1 MKKQYS
7 SDLKVKAVKY
17 YLKIKNYTKTCKI
30 FECSIRSLKRWVEK
44 YNKTGDVKRKK
55 RNELSY
61 KITKEHIKFIKD
73 IVKKDP
79 DIFMENLRKKLIKKY
94 PDLSISRQYLS
105 VLLRDNN
112 ITRKRA
118 TIRHFPKTLRGKPR
132 YEKAELKVFF
142 DKINKY
148 KLEDLISIDET
159 SLSSSLKFNYC
170 RERLGK
176 RCILKTDNNIV
187 FRKYSLL
194 VAISNKK
201 CMKYKLYEKGSVNGD
216 RFNEFMKELCS
227 KIKNKL
233 IILDNAKIH
242 KTSEIKDIIKKSG
255 NDVIYTVPYHPR
267 LNCIEQW
274 FNQLKHYIKLD
285 KPMSFKKLEK
295 SLKNSILKIKKENYK
310 NYFIYAYNKDYYKN
324 KIRKASTKLR
334 KLKKYKSGI

>member
-1 MKKQYS
+1 M
-7 SDLKVKAVKY
+7 
-17 YLKIKNYTKTCKI
+17 
-30 FECSIRSLKRWVEK
+30 VEK
-44 YNKTGDVKRKK
+44 YNKTCDVKRKK

-61 KITKEHIKFIKD
+61 KITKEHIKFIKE

-132 YEKAELKVFF
+132 DEKAELKIFF

-148 KLEDLISIDET
+148 KLDDLISIDET

-176 RCILKTDNNIV
+176 RCVLKTDDNIV

-255 NDVIYTVPYHPR
+255 NNVIYTVPYHPR
-267 LNCIEQW
+267 LNAIEQW

-334 KLKKYKSGI
+334 KLKKYKNGI

>member
-17 YLKIKNYTKTCKI
+17 YLKIKNYKKTCKI

-44 YNKTGDVKRKK
+44 YNKTGDVTRKK

-73 IVKKDP
+73 NVKKDP

-132 YEKAELKVFF
+132 DEKAELKVFF

-148 KLEDLISIDET
+148 KLDDLISIDET

-176 RCILKTDNNIV
+176 RCILKTDDNIV

-194 VAISNKK
+194 VAISNKQ

-242 KTSEIKDIIKKSG
+242 KTNEIKDIIKKSG
-255 NDVIYTVPYHPR
+255 NDAIYTVPYHPR

-274 FNQLKHYIKLD
+274 LIN
-285 KPMSFKKLEK
+285 
-295 SLKNSILKIKKENYK
+295 
-310 NYFIYAYNKDYYKN
+310 
-324 KIRKASTKLR
+324 
-334 KLKKYKSGI
+334 